1 MPVFD
6 RLCFACGWVAVD
18 VFEPIQYEAPLCP
31 ECGTST
37 ERVWLT
43 KPPNVVSD
51 SCDFVSRNGEK
62 HPVRFRS
69 RADHRRWL
77 KEKGYAINDNRSGHS
92 STGGVQ
98 WLKDAEVLATRNGA
112 ARGEVV
118 PDDDPL
124 HVTFTAGELTPA
136 QVEEYRRRNR

>member
-1 MPVFD
+1 MY
-6 RLCFACGWVAVD
+6 RAWV
-18 VFEPIQYEAPLCP
+18 
-31 ECGTST
+31 
-37 ERVWLT
+37 T
-43 KPPNVVSD
+43 KPPNVVGD
-51 SCDFVSRNGEK
+51 EIDLVSHNGEK
-62 HPVRFRS
+62 HPMRFRS

-77 KEKGYAINDNRSGHS
+77 KEKGYRIKDDASGHS

-118 PDDDPL
+118 VDDPL

-136 QVEEYRRRNR
+136 EVEEYRRRNR